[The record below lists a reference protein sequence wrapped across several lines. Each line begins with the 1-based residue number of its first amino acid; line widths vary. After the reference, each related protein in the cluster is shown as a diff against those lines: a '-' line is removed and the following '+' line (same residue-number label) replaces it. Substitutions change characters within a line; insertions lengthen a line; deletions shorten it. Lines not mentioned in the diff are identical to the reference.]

1 MVNKNTIFNIYL
13 LAYILTIKKVINLL
27 KTLKTLKM
35 KKYFTLMMMAIFSVV
50 AISCD
55 NRNDDVIV
63 QDNDTYS
70 VVLDINN
77 VNFSYNATDG
87 YFVNRSFTKPL
98 YDTDVV
104 LIYRKAGATSD
115 GSPVWQAIPR
125 ILYLTGG
132 NELDY
137 DFDFSKNDIMIYA
150 NGNYDISTTPQYLNS
165 QTFRVV
171 LVPASPGGKNANL
184 DYTDYNSVIKH
195 FNIDDSKV
203 KTL

>member
-1 MVNKNTIFNIYL
+1 
-13 LAYILTIKKVINLL
+13 
-27 KTLKTLKM
+27 M
-35 KKYFTLMMMAIFSVV
+35 KKYFTLVLMAIFSFAAV
-50 AISCD
+50 SCD
-55 NRNDDVIV
+55 TRTEEVIV

-77 VNFSYNATDG
+77 VNFSYNAQDG
-87 YFVNRSFTKPL
+87 YHISRSFTTPL
-98 YDTDVV
+98 YNTDVV
-104 LIYRKAGATSD
+104 LIYRKTGSTSD

-125 ILYLTGG
+125 TLYLAGG

-150 NGNYDISTTPQYLNS
+150 NGNYDISTTPTYLNN

-171 LVPASPGGKNANL
+171 LVPASAGKNANV
-184 DYTDYNSVIKH
+184 DYTDYNSVIRY

-203 KTL
+203 KSL

>member
-1 MVNKNTIFNIYL
+1 
-13 LAYILTIKKVINLL
+13 
-27 KTLKTLKM
+27 M
-35 KKYFTLMMMAIFSVV
+35 KKYFTLLLLAIFGFAAV
-50 AISCD
+50 SCND
-55 NRNDDVIV
+55 RNDDVIV

-77 VNFSYNATDG
+77 VNFAYNADDG
-87 YFVNRSFTKPL
+87 YFISRSFTKPL
-98 YDTDVV
+98 VSTDVV
-104 LIYRKAGATSD
+104 LIYRKGSSAPD
-115 GSPVWQAIPR
+115 GSPVWQMIPR
-125 ILYLTGG
+125 TLYLTGG

-171 LVPASPGGKNANL
+171 LVPASAGGKNANV
-184 DYTDYNSVIKH
+184 DYSNYESVIKY

-203 KTL
+203 TSL